1 MQRLEKPFYLGGKP
15 HNDYGKGFYCTE
27 EKKMAAEWAVSGN
40 SNGWINEYEI
50 DCDRLNILNLNSSDY
65 CILHWLAILLAN
77 RTFDLSYAL
86 AQEAKEY
93 IFKTFAVNYA
103 DADIIIGYR
112 ADDSYFSFAQD
123 FLSGAISYRQLSEA
137 MHLGKLGNQFV
148 LKSPLSFDRL
158 RFVGA
163 EEALRELWFPLR
175 EKRDSTARSDYFASR
190 RQRRRQGD
198 IYIIQILDE
207 EMTANDP
214 RLR

>member
-27 EKKMAAEWAVSGN
+27 EKNMAAEWAVSGN

-50 DCDRLNILNLNSSDY
+50 DCDRLNILNLSSSGY
-65 CILHWLAILLAN
+65 CILHWLAILLEN

-93 IFKTFAVNYA
+93 ILKTFAVHYA

-123 FLSGAISYRQLSEA
+123 FLSGAISYRQLSVA

-148 LKSPLSFDRL
+148 LKSPLAFDRL

-175 EKRDSTARSDYFASR
+175 EKRDSTARRAYFASR
-190 RQRRRQGD
+190 KQLRRKGD

-214 RLR
+214 RLH